1 MTMRMEQKRIDST
14 RDGLPQ
20 VVNDFFK
27 SRGIPDGAFI
37 LVAYSGGADSTA
49 LLASAVEAGYR
60 CRALHCNFHLR
71 GDESDRDESFSRAM
85 AEELGCGIDVVNFDV
100 GARMGSTGES
110 VEMACRELRYEWFSR
125 RYAELMDAGDKPAC
139 VAIAHHESDNVET
152 FFLNLIRGSGLKG
165 LASISYCR
173 GIFLRP
179 LLDVAKAD
187 IIEYLNRRGLEYVE
201 DSSNSSDAY
210 KRNIIRNRILPSLE
224 ERLPGLCRGVE
235 HSIENLRRDKEL
247 LEVLVERVG
256 EGYVDADGTVD
267 VMALS
272 AMPCAEVMLFHMLD
286 GALSFHEVKKVLRS
300 VGMSGRWFNGRSGA
314 RFLLDRGRLIK
325 ADGLTVYG
333 KPKLVAEVLPRDSFY
348 PDRSGRVLWLDGR
361 AYATDVD
368 DWELRK
374 WRHGDRM
381 RPFGMRGSRLV
392 SDILTDAKV
401 SALEKQNAWVLVYRG
416 DIVWVVGVRCSCCF
430 AVTPE
435 SREVVRIALG

>member
-1 MTMRMEQKRIDST
+1 M
-14 RDGLPQ
+14 L
-20 VVNDFFK
+20 
-27 SRGIPDGAFI
+27 
-37 LVAYSGGADSTA
+37 
-49 LLASAVEAGYR
+49 
-60 CRALHCNFHLR
+60 
-71 GDESDRDESFSRAM
+71 
-85 AEELGCGIDVVNFDV
+85 
-100 GARMGSTGES
+100 
-110 VEMACRELRYEWFSR
+110 
-125 RYAELMDAGDKPAC
+125 
-139 VAIAHHESDNVET
+139 
-152 FFLNLIRGSGLKG
+152 
-165 LASISYCR
+165 
-173 GIFLRP
+173 
-179 LLDVAKAD
+179 
-187 IIEYLNRRGLEYVE
+187 
-201 DSSNSSDAY
+201 
-210 KRNIIRNRILPSLE
+210 
-224 ERLPGLCRGVE
+224 
-235 HSIENLRRDKEL
+235 
-247 LEVLVERVG
+247 
-256 EGYVDADGTVD
+256 
-267 VMALS
+267 ALS

-325 ADGLTVYG
+325 ADGLTVYV